1 MRYLSPLAYRVCFL
15 LSHLGKSIVGNLAG
29 RRVSAV
35 LSALFTLI
43 TALTAAPSWAAPA
56 PTTTTLTIASSGS
69 AVTSVV
75 SGTVVTL
82 TATVVSGS
90 KPAHLGQVKFCDA
103 AAKYC
108 EDSALLATAQLTT
121 AGTAAYKFRP
131 GPGSHSYQAVFV
143 GTGGYA
149 KSTSTAASLTVPV
162 PYPTTTAMASSGSP
176 GNYSLTATVS
186 GSRSAAPGP
195 TGKVSFLDTTNGNA
209 SLGEAA
215 LGTATLGEG
224 FTTASMPVGANT
236 PRSVVV
242 GDFNGD
248 GIPDMATNE
257 ADSFDSEVSVFLGNG
272 DGTFT
277 LKPLQN
283 IGNEPFAIAVGDF
296 NGDGILDL
304 AVTNWAGDSIYVDG
318 STVTVALGNGDGT
331 FTTKATVSVG
341 NEPGSIVV
349 GDFNGDGIVDLA
361 VGNEADGTV
370 TVLLGKGD
378 GTFTTKSTLPL
389 NIPAGLYVDI
399 PIAVGDFNRDG
410 IQDLAISNVFD
421 NTVTVWLGNGDGT
434 FTTTSATALSD
445 TPLSIAVGDFNGD
458 GIPDLSV
465 AISGGNGNIGSVAVL
480 LGNGDGTFT
489 TKSAPSVPS
498 YPLSIAVSD
507 FNGDGI
513 LDLATATCASP
524 CDPNHTLMGTV
535 TVMLGKGDGTFVPQS
550 PVNVGQ
556 DPTSIAVGDFNGD
569 GISDLATSNLA
580 DGTVTVLLNQLLTET
595 STATLSNVSVSGAE
609 THQIVASYPG
619 DTNYSASTSNTLPLL
634 AEKVATTLTLTSS
647 LNPAPYGVNVILTV
661 TLTPYSFGTFNT
673 DGETVTI
680 YNGKT
685 VLFSVPLSAG
695 VVSFSSQSIEFPLP
709 AGTYTFTA
717 SYPGDSSFAA
727 ATSNSLVQII
737 EPLVASPVINP
748 SFGASSGPVTVTIT
762 DTTPNAAIYYTL
774 NGQTPSTSSTLYT
787 GPFQLNLSP
796 SGTSAVFVIAI
807 AVAPNYG
814 QSGVASVYYYYV
826 PGVAE
831 PLISPPTGT
840 YTSPQTAMIT
850 DATPGAT
857 IYYTTNGS
865 TPNRSSAVYSS
876 TSPISVTSTEVIKA
890 LAVAPGDLTSPEAV
904 ATYNII
910 PPYAA
915 TPTFSLAPGFYLS
928 AQTVGLSDATAGAT
942 IHYTTNGST
951 PTTSSPVFMPGS
963 PIAINTDTQV
973 KAIAVA
979 PGYSNSAV
987 AIGNFYVAAA
997 EPLISP
1003 PTGRYS
1009 GTEMVTI
1016 TDTTPGAIIYYTTN
1030 GTTPSRSSLIFN
1042 PASPIT
1048 VNSSQTIKALAIA
1061 PGYTTSPEGV
1071 ASYTIGP

>member
-1 MRYLSPLAYRVCFL
+1 MISVSRRLSRVDIPSFSRPFFPHGTFRVFL
-15 LSHLGKSIVGNLAG
+15 LSITLA
-29 RRVSAV
+29 VSGL
-35 LSALFTLI
+35 LSTPQAWA
-43 TALTAAPSWAAPA
+43 TAA
-56 PTTTTLTIASSGS
+56 PTTTMLAITSGGS
-69 AVTSVV
+69 DVTSVA
-75 SGTVVTL
+75 SGTAVTL

-90 KPAHLGQVKFCDA
+90 TKVTPGQVKFCDA

-108 EDSALLATAQLTT
+108 EDSALLATAQLTS
-121 AGTAAYKFRP
+121 AGTATCKFRP
-131 GPGSHSYQAVFV
+131 GIGSHSYQAVFV
-143 GTGGYA
+143 GTNNYG
-149 KSTSTAASLTVPV
+149 KSASTTASLSVPV
-162 PYPTTTAMASSGSP
+162 PYPTTTAIASSGSP

-209 SLGEAA
+209 SLDEAA

-224 FTTASMPVGANT
+224 FTTASMPVGADP

-257 ADSFDSEVSVFLGNG
+257 ADYFDSEVSVFLGNG

-304 AVTNWAGDSIYVDG
+304 AVTNWAGDSIYVGG

-341 NEPGSIVV
+341 NEPGSIMV
-349 GDFNGDGIVDLA
+349 GDFNGDGIADLA

-378 GTFTTKSTLPL
+378 GTFTTKSTLSL

-421 NTVTVWLGNGDGT
+421 NTLTVWLGNGDGT
-434 FTTTSATALSD
+434 FTTKS
-445 TPLSIAVGDFNGD
+445 TPAVGSGPISIAVGDFNGD
-458 GIPDLSV
+458 GIPDLAV
-465 AISGGNGNIGSVAVL
+465 ANVNDNTVTVL

-489 TKSAPSVPS
+489 TKSTPT
-498 YPLSIAVSD
+498 VSNGAGCVALGD

-513 LDLATATCASP
+513 PDLAIGGDA
-524 CDPNHTLMGTV
+524 V
-535 TVMLGKGDGTFVPQS
+535 TVLLGNGDGTFTTQS
-550 PVNVGQ
+550 SSAASA
-556 DPTSIAVGDFNGD
+556 DSIAVGDFNGD
-569 GISDLATSNLA
+569 GSPDMAATIYIGELNFP
-580 DGTVTVLLNQLLTET
+580 GTVTVLLNQLLTET

-619 DTNYSASTSNTLPLL
+619 DTNYSASTSNNLPLL

-647 LNPAPYGVNVILTV
+647 LNPATYGVNVFLTG

-685 VLFSVPLSAG
+685 VLFSLPLSAG
-695 VVSFSSQSIEFPLP
+695 VVSFSSQAIEIPLP

-727 ATSNSLVQII
+727 TTSNSLVQVI

-762 DTTPNAAIYYTL
+762 DTSPNAAIYYTL
-774 NGQTPSTSSTLYT
+774 NGLNPSTSSTLYT
-787 GPFQLNLSP
+787 GPFLLNIGP
-796 SGTSAVFVIAI
+796 TGIGAIYVTAI

-814 QSGVASVYYYYV
+814 QSYPASVYYYYV
-826 PGVAE
+826 PGVAK
-831 PLISPPTGT
+831 PLITPPSGT
-840 YTSPQTAMIT
+840 YTSPQSVTIT
-850 DATPGAT
+850 DTTPGAT
-857 IYYTTNGS
+857 IYYTTDG
-865 TPNRSSAVYSS
+865 PHCRA
-876 TSPISVTSTEVIKA
+876 
-890 LAVAPGDLTSPEAV
+890 DLRL
-904 ATYNII
+904 
-910 PPYAA
+910 
-915 TPTFSLAPGFYLS
+915 FS
-928 AQTVGLSDATAGAT
+928 
-942 IHYTTNGST
+942 I
-951 PTTSSPVFMPGS
+951 
-963 PIAINTDTQV
+963 
-973 KAIAVA
+973 
-979 PGYSNSAV
+979 
-987 AIGNFYVAAA
+987 
-997 EPLISP
+997 
-1003 PTGRYS
+1003 R
-1009 GTEMVTI
+1009 
-1016 TDTTPGAIIYYTTN
+1016 
-1030 GTTPSRSSLIFN
+1030 
-1042 PASPIT
+1042 
-1048 VNSSQTIKALAIA
+1048 
-1061 PGYTTSPEGV
+1061 
-1071 ASYTIGP
+1071 